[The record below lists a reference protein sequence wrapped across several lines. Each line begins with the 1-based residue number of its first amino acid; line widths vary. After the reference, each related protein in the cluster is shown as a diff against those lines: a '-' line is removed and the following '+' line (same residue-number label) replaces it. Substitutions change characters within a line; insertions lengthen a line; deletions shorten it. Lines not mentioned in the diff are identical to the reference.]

1 MTIPGSALVDAVIV
15 TAYWPKS
22 AGFCVS
28 TLNSDPKTIEKIGL
42 AGKKEKLKVDP
53 HSGGET

>member
-1 MTIPGSALVDAVIV
+1 MPGSALVDAVIV

-22 AGFCVS
+22 AGSCVS